1 MFFII
6 KEVKINI
13 LDFSQRTVNVVYQ
26 FYLVLKGK
34 SQVIQ
39 YPAGQVK
46 VHGQICN
53 WHKSKIIIRHNRYW
67 ES

>member
-13 LDFSQRTVNVVYQ
+13 LDFSQRTVKVVNE

-34 SQVIQ
+34 SRVIQ

-46 VHGQICN
+46 VHDQICN
-53 WHKSKIIIRHNRYW
+53 
-67 ES
+67 